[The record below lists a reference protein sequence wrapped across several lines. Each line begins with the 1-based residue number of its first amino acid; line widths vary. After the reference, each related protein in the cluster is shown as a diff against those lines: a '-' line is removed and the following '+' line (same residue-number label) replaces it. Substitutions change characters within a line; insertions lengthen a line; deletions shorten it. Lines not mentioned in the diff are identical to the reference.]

1 MIRPWLAPAL
11 RDALDQAIPPAKAGA
26 APSADANIVGAT
38 ASACDGSGASGL
50 SLMVKRGRRFTVVS
64 LMAKP
69 HGVTEC
75 LLLDDLPERE
85 ARAMEQSVGASMGAR
100 EVSLATWTK
109 LLRLA
114 LGRNVAQGAP
124 PPFALVRALETAG
137 AGWLAPDIAT
147 TAEIIDSALA
157 GIAGGD
163 DLAAITEAHEA
174 VAASDAAGGWFEAGE
189 PVEAV
194 LRATESVE
202 EGAQAL
208 LEGYLLGRRSF
219 WAAQCALSALAL
231 HDGSASGR
239 RDGADFAVVG
249 REILRDTPLADIPL
263 MRQVADRSATAF
275 FARS

>member
-1 MIRPWLAPAL
+1 
-11 RDALDQAIPPAKAGA
+11 
-26 APSADANIVGAT
+26 
-38 ASACDGSGASGL
+38 
-50 SLMVKRGRRFTVVS
+50 
-64 LMAKP
+64 MAKP
-69 HGVTEC
+69 QSVTEC
-75 LLLDDLPERE
+75 LLLDDLSERE
-85 ARAMEQSVGASMGAR
+85 TRAMEQSVGASIAVR

-137 AGWLAPDIAT
+137 ADWLAPDIAT
-147 TAEIIDSALA
+147 TAQILDSALA
-157 GIAGGD
+157 ELARAD

-174 VAASDAAGGWFEAGE
+174 VAASDAADGWFEAGE

-208 LEGYLLGRRSF
+208 LEGYLQGRRSF
-219 WAAQCALSALAL
+219 WAAQCALSSLAL